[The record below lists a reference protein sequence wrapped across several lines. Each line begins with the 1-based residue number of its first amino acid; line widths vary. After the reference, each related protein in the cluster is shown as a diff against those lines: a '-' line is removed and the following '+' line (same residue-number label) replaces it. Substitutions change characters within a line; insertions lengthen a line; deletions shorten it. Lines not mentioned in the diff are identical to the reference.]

1 MSDLQPYQDWLEE
14 SRIKMIAEYDRLKF
28 RASGNYANSLE
39 PIIESTFDYTRVK
52 MLGSAYAEQMQFGR
66 GKTQNTGDG
75 ALKTAILQWIT
86 DKGITPRE
94 ASMTNETL
102 AFLISRKIHRDGYS
116 VAGREGVISNV
127 ITPEWIN
134 NLVRRAGVVELGRVT
149 SDILRLV
156 KEIQQN
162 GN

>member
-1 MSDLQPYQDWLEE
+1 VSNLQPYEDWLEE
-14 SRIKMIAEYDRLKF
+14 SRVKMIAEYDRLKF
-28 RASGNYANSLE
+28 RASGKYANSLE
-39 PIIESTFDYTRVK
+39 PIIESGINYTRVK
-52 MLGSAYAEQMQFGR
+52 MLGAAYAEQMQFGR
-66 GKTQNTGDG
+66 GRTQNSGNG
-75 ALKTAILQWIT
+75 QLKAAILQWIS

-94 ASMTNETL
+94 AAMSNETL

-127 ITPEWIN
+127 ITPEWIK

-156 KEIQQN
+156 KEIQN

>member
-1 MSDLQPYQDWLEE
+1 VSNLQPYEDWLEE
-14 SRIKMIAEYDRLKF
+14 SRVKMIAEYDRLKF
-28 RASGNYANSLE
+28 RASGNYANTLE
-39 PIIESTFDYTRVK
+39 PVIESTFDYTRVK

-66 GKTQNTGDG
+66 GKTQNTGTGQVKEGIIKWVADR
-75 ALKTAILQWIT
+75 
-86 DKGITPRE
+86 GITPRDAATSVE
-94 ASMTNETL
+94 SMIFMIVR
-102 AFLISRKIHRDGYS
+102 AIHRRGYT

-134 NLVRRAGVVELGRVT
+134 NLVSRAGVVELGRVT

-156 KEIQQN
+156 KEIQN

>member
-1 MSDLQPYQDWLEE
+1 MSDLKPYEDWLEE

-39 PIIESTFDYTRVK
+39 PVIESGVNYTRVK
-52 MLGSAYAEQMQFGR
+52 MLGAAYAEQMQFGR
-66 GKTQNTGDG
+66 GSTQNSGNG
-75 ALKTAILQWIT
+75 QLKAAILQWIS

-94 ASMTNETL
+94 AAMSNETL

-127 ITPEWIN
+127 ITPQWIN
-134 NLVRRAGVVELGRVT
+134 ELIKRCGDVELGRVT

-156 KEIQQN
+156 KEIN
-162 GN
+162 P